1 MIDRQNATRS
11 ALADRLHS
19 LAIHLLRRIRRSDEI
34 AGLSAPRLS
43 ALSVVIYRGPISLTE
58 LARAEQVTAPTMTRL
73 VQALVRAGLVE
84 RSVDE
89 TDNRVVLV
97 RATPAGRSTLESARA
112 RRLAALEE
120 LLDRLSSSDAA
131 IVEQAVTALERAS
144 VSLIPGIPRS
154 AARAQR
160 GGI

>member
-1 MIDRQNATRS
+1 VSAGPHAAQS

-19 LAIHLLRRIRRSDEI
+19 LAIHLLRRIRRGDEV

-84 RSVDE
+84 RNVNE
-89 TDNRVVLV
+89 TDNRVVLL
-97 RATPAGRSTLESARA
+97 RATSEGRSTLDVARA

-120 LLDRLSSSDAA
+120 LLNGLSSRDAV
-131 IVEQAVTALERAS
+131 IVEQAVTALEPLFR
-144 VSLIPGIPRS
+144 
-154 AARAQR
+154 
-160 GGI
+160 